1 MPTPIAIRRRRGTTA
16 QHAAFIGAEG
26 EITIDTTKKVV
37 VVHDGATPGGAP
49 ALREPKDAVAGKSY
63 QLGVADGA
71 LVLIEQ

>member
-26 EITIDTTKKVV
+26 EITVDTTKKVV
-37 VVHDGATPGGAP
+37 VVHDGMTPGGFA
-49 ALREPKDAVAGKSY
+49 AAREPASEAGVKYQMAVR
-63 QLGVADGA
+63 DGA